1 MIKKIIALVL
11 CAVALASVLIP
22 SVCVYAE
29 EDNGSD
35 DEFLGCVSFTC
46 SYESKQRQIIIAGT
60 VNHDF
65 MIAHD
70 DHTIRL
76 YAVPPGAEPLSVVND
91 SDAEPLAIS
100 TMSIK
105 FTFYIDASGVVDRYS
120 SYAIVITSPDGE
132 NHISGEPLIPSV
144 PSDVRHVSG
153 DRTGFKG
160 LLTDD
165 AHELGESGAGTVIVD
180 VDLSRLEGD
189 ISGSILYPM
198 NDTYIYVSR
207 AYISETDKMVM
218 TSSAVGSRVYLRLL
232 LNGAWFFDGIRNDG
246 EIYSSGSLD
255 RLYAIAEFLAQRYDG
270 GKYGGIN
277 GVILGSSIDS
287 VDADAVADISLDEY
301 AAAYSLYLV
310 LVSGAIR
317 GVDPTLDAVIPLSA
331 RNTYYE
337 GAVTD
342 LPVSPSI
349 LLEKIVARLNDSV
362 SGAFDC
368 SVMLEAELAADF
380 RDGAGAADGAYI
392 NADNIYLFTEYLEE
406 LRSRYSS
413 VPSSVTY
420 TWSVPADVSGNELCC
435 SYIYSY
441 MRLLEVPEVSS
452 FVVAFDE
459 VAAKNYKKLSRVL
472 RYIDTS
478 RADGIIRQYA
488 EYLGKDSWSE
498 VLGADVALPR
508 LNELWETS
516 LVLGAPNG
524 VSGEFKYMDFSA
536 PSALENMYEGFNCT
550 FLRSSYDKNGKRLLS
565 AGTAAMQAGDSM
577 DCLAVFEYPEGYAYT
592 PYMSLT
598 LCIDGDGATDAVY
611 EVTLTVGDGRDRL
624 TASGTV
630 NGNSEEEL
638 WFDVSEFS
646 AEHTA
651 SYIKLSVRCLTD
663 ATDGFTV
670 RLDNIKG
677 YSTQYTSEELSVLI
691 EEQRLKLRNGEA
703 EEESGFDTTLIFTI
717 IGAALAVIVVGIGLI
732 LVFKR
737 DDDESNIERR

>member
-11 CAVALASVLIP
+11 CAVVLMSAFIP

-76 YAVPPGAEPLSVVND
+76 YAVPPGAEPISVVND
-91 SDAEPLAIS
+91 SAAEPLAIS
-100 TMSIK
+100 PMTVK
-105 FTFYIDASGVVDRYS
+105 FTFYIAASGVVDRYS
-120 SYAIVITSPDGE
+120 SYAVAITSPDGE
-132 NHISGEPLIPSV
+132 NHIAGAPLIPSV
-144 PSDVRHVSG
+144 PSDARNVTG
-153 DRTGFKG
+153 DKTGFKG

-165 AHELGESGAGTVIVD
+165 AHELGESGAGTVVVD

-189 ISGSILYPM
+189 ISGSILYLM

-207 AYISETDKMVM
+207 AYISNTDKKVM
-218 TSSAVGSRVYLRLL
+218 TSSAVGSSVYLRLL
-232 LNGAWFFDGIRNDG
+232 LNGAWFLDGIRSNG

-255 RLYAIAEFLAQRYDG
+255 RLYAISEFLAQRYDG
-270 GKYGGIN
+270 GEYGGIS

-287 VDADAVADISLDEY
+287 VDSEAVGDISIDEY

-317 GVDPTLDAVIPLSA
+317 GVDSTLDTVIPLSA
-331 RNTYYE
+331 KNTYYE
-337 GAVTD
+337 GALTD

-349 LLEKIVARLNDSV
+349 LLEKIVARLNGSV
-362 SGAFDC
+362 SGALDC
-368 SVMLEAELAADF
+368 SVMLEAELAAACSGSASASDS
-380 RDGAGAADGAYI
+380 AYI
-392 NADNIYLFTEYLEE
+392 DADNIYLFTEYLEE
-406 LRSRYSS
+406 LRRRYSS
-413 VPSSVTY
+413 VPSSVAY
-420 TWSVPADVSGNELCC
+420 MWSVPAEISGNELCC

-441 MRLLEVPEVSS
+441 MRLIGIPEVSS
-452 FVVAFDE
+452 FTVAFDGNTS
-459 VAAKNYKKLSRVL
+459 KNYKKLSRVL

-478 RADGIIRQYA
+478 RGDEITRQYA

-498 VLGADVALPR
+498 VLGTDVALPR
-508 LNELWETS
+508 LKELWETP
-516 LVLGAPNG
+516 LALGAPNG
-524 VSGEFKYMDFSA
+524 VSGEFKYMDFSSPA
-536 PSALENMYEGFNCT
+536 ALEHMYEGYNCT
-550 FLRSSYDKNGKRLLS
+550 FLRSSYDKSGKRLLS
-565 AGTAAMQAGDSM
+565 VGTAAMQAGDGM
-577 DCLAVFEYPEGYAYT
+577 DCLAVFEYPESYAYT

-598 LCIDGDGATDAVY
+598 LCIDGENAADAVY

-624 TASGTV
+624 AASGTV
-630 NGNSEEEL
+630 YGNSEEEL

-651 SYIKLSVRCLTD
+651 GYIKLSVRCLTD

-677 YSTQYTSEELSVLI
+677 YSTQYTSEELSTLI
-691 EEQRLKLRNGEA
+691 EEQRLKLRNSEA
-703 EEESGFDTTLIFTI
+703 EEESGFDTTLIFTV

-732 LVFKR
+732 LVFR
-737 DDDESNIERR
+737 RDDESNNERR